1 MKGFIALRSV
11 MPPRKSE
18 TQTLSI
24 GDRVRLSA
32 LGQERSP
39 KTVRTGEIVRAVG
52 SSFEVLLDGAKRSV
66 RLHFSYLEK
75 DDE

>member
-1 MKGFIALRSV
+1 MKGFVALSV
-11 MPPRKSE
+11 KPGKSK

-32 LGQERSP
+32 LGQQRSP
-39 KTVRTGEIVRAVG
+39 KMIRTGKIVGAVG
-52 SSFEVLLDGAKRSV
+52 SGFEVLLDGAKGSV

-75 DDE
+75 ADE

>member
-1 MKGFIALRSV
+1 MKGFVALSV
-11 MPPRKSE
+11 RPGKSK

-32 LGQERSP
+32 LGQQRSP
-39 KTVRTGEIVRAVG
+39 KMIRTGKIMAAVG
-52 SSFEVLLDGAKRSV
+52 SGFEVLLDGAKTSV

-75 DDE
+75 ADE

>member
-11 MPPRKSE
+11 KPGKSE

-32 LGQERSP
+32 LGQQRSP
-39 KTVRTGEIVRAVG
+39 KMIRTGEIVGAVG
-52 SSFEVLLDGAKRSV
+52 SGFEVLLDGAKRSV
-66 RLHFSYLEK
+66 RLHFSF
-75 DDE
+75 